1 MVGKINMK
9 QLRRQEERAKKK
21 AATREMDQ
29 QQCTEYFEQGSKG
42 DSAAST
48 KGINRKGKGK
58 EEKKKRDREEEDN
71 LPTLS
76 WHGELESDSISFPV
90 DLETAYET
98 LQMKP
103 SNDASEVVEDLLDKL
118 GHLSFHSYH
127 EAVEASSILG
137 ESCHSFPWTTLL
149 IGLFVRLY
157 TLGTLRSH
165 RALRFCLLR
174 RHPVHLCPRSQQVPR
189 SSTSTSA
196 SYSQLWKTFDCPKLP

>member
-21 AATREMDQ
+21 AATREMKQ
-29 QQCTEYFEQGSKG
+29 EQCTEYFEQGSKG
-42 DSAAST
+42 DSGAST

-58 EEKKKRDREEEDN
+58 EEKKERDRKEEDK

-76 WHGELESDSISFPV
+76 WRGELESESISFPV
-90 DLETAYET
+90 DLQTAYAT
-98 LQMKP
+98 FQMKP

-118 GHLSFHSYH
+118 GHLSFHSH
-127 EAVEASSILG
+127 QEAVEASSVLG
-137 ESCHSFPWTTLL
+137 ESCHNCPWSTLL

-157 TLGTLRSH
+157 PLGTLRSH
-165 RALRFCLLR
+165 RALRFRLLR
-174 RHPVHLCPRSQQVPR
+174 RHPVHLRPRGQQIPR

-196 SYSQLWKTFDCPKLP
+196 SYP